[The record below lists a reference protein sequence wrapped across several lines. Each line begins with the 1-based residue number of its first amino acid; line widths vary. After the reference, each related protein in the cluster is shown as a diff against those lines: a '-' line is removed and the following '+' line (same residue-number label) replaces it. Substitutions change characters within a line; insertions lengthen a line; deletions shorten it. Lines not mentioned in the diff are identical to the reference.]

1 MQLSSEAKINSAI
14 PRPQTNDTD
23 KLDLRR
29 ITNLKGKGQGRVCR
43 INFDIN
49 FNRIQ
54 MENVSNPC

>member
-29 ITNLKGKGQGRVCR
+29 ITDLKGRRQGRVCR

-49 FNRIQ
+49 F
-54 MENVSNPC
+54 